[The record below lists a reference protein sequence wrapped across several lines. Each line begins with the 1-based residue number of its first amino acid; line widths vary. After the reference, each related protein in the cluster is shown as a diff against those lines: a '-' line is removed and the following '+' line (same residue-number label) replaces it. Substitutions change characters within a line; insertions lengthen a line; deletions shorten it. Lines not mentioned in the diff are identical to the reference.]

1 MLNEIRD
8 IVHPLFSSVPP
19 PELDRKQLLKKI
31 KITTADLPR
40 PHLRTRGQPTINV
53 TTSTTGRNDNTNDG
67 GDILPHPVVRYAH
80 GKGCVYSD
88 KPDIVVKSA
97 EFVKTVDAFA
107 RTRLDNLT
115 RLLDAGITYVDNDLE
130 LACTRNETS
139 TPTSSAASTSP
150 SSASPSETESDSDF
164 DTNTTTTSF
173 TSSSAR
179 RGVEDDGHA
188 DLDISLTRLFAR
200 LAANEVTDKMRSEQ
214 IRLQACLATSSL
226 AKGLYWKRCNG
237 VFRNALD
244 DELLPASIS
253 ITASTTT
260 GDSAGEAMGDDK
272 EANAT
277 VDVTLKTTHVDA
289 SETNEATK
297 NPFALTSTTTDEANN
312 AMKATS
318 ISLVT
323 PGDGHHHRAQTVS
336 GYGYAVLAPMRAL
349 AQSRLKTSGTKSQA
363 SVNAL
368 SPGSFSI
375 DTPPFSAPTSI
386 STSAQFSGISS
397 RFPPLGSDTS
407 GEEKQGDCDVP
418 SARAENEQGQDSEY
432 ARIHLVR
439 TNPETFTFTSSIL
452 MNREAMVRSGAVD
465 DDDLCL
471 TGWGYNRLEKRVK
484 GNVD

>member
-88 KPDIVVKSA
+88 KPDVVVKSA

-297 NPFALTSTTTDEANN
+297 NPFALTSTTTFSRPFSHARDV
-312 AMKATS
+312 S
-318 ISLVT
+318 IHIPLHSLLKTIIPPAGETQIVIVHCAR
-323 PGDGHHHRAQTVS
+323 PDHGLAVHEDGGRECECFRVGADQVDSCVLGVVALFVFCPSTRHVTVS
-336 GYGYAVLAPMRAL
+336 LL
-349 AQSRLKTSGTKSQA
+349 FFSR
-363 SVNAL
+363 
-368 SPGSFSI
+368 
-375 DTPPFSAPTSI
+375 
-386 STSAQFSGISS
+386 
-397 RFPPLGSDTS
+397 
-407 GEEKQGDCDVP
+407 
-418 SARAENEQGQDSEY
+418 
-432 ARIHLVR
+432 
-439 TNPETFTFTSSIL
+439 
-452 MNREAMVRSGAVD
+452 
-465 DDDLCL
+465 
-471 TGWGYNRLEKRVK
+471 RV
-484 GNVD
+484 